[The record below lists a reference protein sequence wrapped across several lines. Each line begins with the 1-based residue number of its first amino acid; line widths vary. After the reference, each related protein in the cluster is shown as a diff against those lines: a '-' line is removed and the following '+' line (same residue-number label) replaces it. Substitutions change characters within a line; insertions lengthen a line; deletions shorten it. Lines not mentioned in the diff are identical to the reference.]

1 MDFKN
6 NILKINFYLL
16 LLFPLSLV
24 FSRFVAELIVF
35 ITILNLFQNYNFLKN
50 YFRDNW
56 FKFFVLFYLWLVIT
70 TLQQHNIEHT
80 LKSIAYIR
88 FLLFSLGIVII
99 LDNFKKFNLFLLS
112 IFVTIFFV
120 QFDIL
125 IQFFFGKDLFGYV
138 PSNEVRF
145 SGPFGDELIAGGFM
159 TKFLSITF
167 FCLFLFLEKRKIKNT
182 DLILSIY
189 LFLSLIIIFL
199 TGERMSMLLAL
210 LIFFVIF
217 ILEKRLRNKLFILII
232 CFSLILSYFV
242 LQNEKYYN
250 RYIKQNLIQM
260 GMVYDGVNYSL
271 KDSIYFRVWVT
282 GINFIKQKPIT
293 GSGLKFYYHN
303 CNHDEKFFKNIKL
316 ANCIHPHNIY
326 LDLIGA
332 TGMLGLILFF
342 SFLVNLIFVIKSSRI
357 KNLSYKLIFKGSL
370 LGLLI
375 LFWPLKTSGAF
386 FNNFNS
392 LILFTIISILITN
405 YKLNLNKD

>member
-99 LDNFKKFNLFLLS
+99 LDNLKKFNLFLLS

>member
-1 MDFKN
+1 MDFKSN
-6 NILKINFYLL
+6 TSKINFYLI
-16 LLFPLSLV
+16 LLFPVSLV
-24 FSRFVAELIVF
+24 LSRFIAELIVF
-35 ITILNLFQNYNFLKN
+35 ITIINLFKNFDFLKSF
-50 YFRDNW
+50 FRENW
-56 FKFFVLFYLWLVIT
+56 FKFFVLFYLWLIIT
-70 TLQQHNIEHT
+70 TLQQLNIEHS

-88 FLLFSLGIVII
+88 FLLFSLGIMLI
-99 LDNFKKFNLFLLS
+99 LDNSKKFNLFLLS
-112 IFVTIFFV
+112 IFITIFFV

-125 IQFFFGKDLFGYV
+125 VQFFFGKDLFGYI

-167 FCLFLFLEKRKIKNT
+167 FCLFLFLEKSKIKNSY
-182 DLILSIY
+182 LILSTY

-210 LIFFVIF
+210 LIFLVIF
-217 ILEKRLRNKLFILII
+217 LLEKKLRKNLFVFIIL
-232 CFSLILSYFV
+232 FSLILSYFV

-271 KDSIYFRVWVT
+271 NDSIYFRVWVT
-282 GINFIKQKPIT
+282 GLNFIKQKPLT

-303 CNHDEKFFKNIKL
+303 CNHDEKFFKNVKL

-326 LDLIGA
+326 LDIIGA
-332 TGMLGLILFF
+332 TGIIGFFLFLFF
-342 SFLVNLIFVIKSSRI
+342 MISLIFSIKNSVIK
-357 KNLSYKLIFKGSL
+357 NQSYQFILKGSL

-392 LILFTIISILITN
+392 LILFTIISILLTN
-405 YKLNLNKD
+405 HKINLNN